1 MSNEQLK
8 HKRNI
13 NQEGLPA
20 LMSSQRAA
28 KELNVC
34 KMTINNAMK
43 RHGLGIA
50 IESVDGVAMTALTP
64 DDVMFLAEN
73 LQVGAGRPVVVK

>member
-28 KELNVC
+28 KELDVC
-34 KMTINNAMK
+34 KATINKAMK
-43 RHGLGIA
+43 RYKLGTPV
-50 IESVDGVAMTALTP
+50 ESVDGVAMTALTP
-64 DDVMFLAEN
+64 DDITFLAGV
-73 LQVGAGRPVVVK
+73 LQFGAGRPVVVK